1 MKRLLHSRRV
11 GGFTLIE
18 LLVVM
23 AIIAILAALLL
34 PAISQAKLRAKRT
47 VCVNNLR
54 EVGLGFHMF
63 ANDHRGKLPMQ
74 VPANDG
80 GSQEYAGGY
89 GAGNFAYLHFQALA
103 TELTAP
109 HILICPADTRLPAER
124 FPLLQST
131 NVSYFVNTIAEHGKS
146 TSVLAGDRNL
156 ISDVLGQ
163 RSMLLLDA
171 NSPLR
176 WTSGQHQYRGNLLF
190 ADGHVEQLGQL
201 SLKVAANRNGTEQA
215 RFALPMPPTD
225 IEKAEV
231 VAVGMSL
238 MPYPRISNG
247 SPRAE
252 AQPQFVETSTG
263 PYTQKQTIVVASANP
278 QAVTLSGPE
287 IVSTPPER
295 SETRKKSSIATN
307 SPAPAIVTAQVLNPA
322 LDPVDE
328 QLVTFLRGTF
338 NWLYLILLLLV
349 LLYLAYRCYRGM
361 KQKKNRTQKRKLVTR
376 EA

>member
-18 LLVVM
+18 LLVVI

-74 VPANDG
+74 VPASDG

-103 TELTAP
+103 SELTAP
-109 HILICPADTRLPAER
+109 HILACPADTRLPADR
-124 FPLLQST
+124 FSSLQST
-131 NVSYFVNTIAEHGKS
+131 NVSYFVNTIAEQGKS

-156 ISDVLGQ
+156 VSDLLGQ

-201 SLKVAANRNGTEQA
+201 SLNAAANRNGTEQA
-215 RFALPMPPTD
+215 RLALPMPPTD
-225 IEKAEV
+225 TEKAEV
-231 VAVGMSL
+231 VAVAMSV
-238 MPYPRISNG
+238 MPYPTISNG
-247 SPRAE
+247 SSRAG
-252 AQPQFVETSTG
+252 AQPQFVGTSTG
-263 PYTQKQTIVVASANP
+263 PYTPKQTIAASSASAP
-278 QAVTLSGPE
+278 VATLPKPE
-287 IVSTPPER
+287 VASTPPTR
-295 SETRKKSSIATN
+295 NDTRKKTSIATN
-307 SPAPAIVTAQVLNPA
+307 SPAPAIVTAQVITPQ

-349 LLYLAYRCYRGM
+349 LLYLAYRYYRWM
-361 KQKKNRTQKRKLVTR
+361 KQKKTRMQKRKLATA